1 VPFLGYNRPSMSTLS
16 LLAVPFLI
24 ALNAFF
30 VAAEYAMLALRPGD
44 IESLRQGGWKRVV
57 LSVEKLKSN
66 PASTIGTIQVCITM
80 TNLLLGW
87 IGEPA
92 MSALLGRIL
101 GPLITLSPRVFTTMS
116 VTLSFIIV
124 TLLTVVLSELLPKAL
139 TLRFA
144 GPAAVLTAVPVTF
157 VQTFVSPLVWLMN
170 KIANAITRPLG
181 LGRVEDIEKH
191 AVTADELRLLANQA
205 FADGVVT
212 PKERQIILA
221 SLTLGRRKAKEIMI
235 HRSQVQ
241 MIDINKSMEASKQI
255 VDSALHSRFPL
266 CQGELDKTIGVMS
279 AKDFLTAY
287 HAGGDTSM
295 LQLIASPPIFV
306 PDMVT
311 LDRLL
316 AELQE
321 HRAQMVFLA
330 NEYGTV
336 QGLVTLQDVIDELIG
351 GNDSPPA

>member
-1 VPFLGYNRPSMSTLS
+1 MFS

-30 VAAEYAMLALRPGD
+30 VAAEYAVLAVRAGD
-44 IESLRQGGWKRVV
+44 IESLRKGGWKRVV
-57 LSVEKLKSN
+57 ASIENLKGD

-92 MSALLGRIL
+92 MSALLERIF
-101 GPLITLSPRVFTTMS
+101 GPLILFSPRVFTTVS
-116 VTLSFIIV
+116 VALSFIIV

-144 GPAAVLTAVPVTF
+144 GPAAVLTAVPVIF
-157 VQTFVSPLVWLMN
+157 IQKLVSPLVWLMN

-181 LGRVEDIEKH
+181 LGRVEDFERQT
-191 AVTADELRLLANQA
+191 VTADELRMLANQA
-205 FADGVVT
+205 VADGVVT
-212 PKERQIILA
+212 PQERQIILA

-241 MIDINKSMEASKQI
+241 MIDINRSMDENKQI

-351 GNDSPPA
+351 GSTGEPSHQAV